1 MDEDGD
7 GLIND
12 DEEFEEEEEYEENDD
27 EDEQEEDEKESIALL
42 RPGLGE
48 AGYEEWL
55 LNNSWG
61 IEEEANMTVRE
72 IQLRQSLSGANKRH
86 VGTTTTRRYNNNNSL
101 AHVGTHRRGCAGR
114 CLECSRGPLH

>member
-1 MDEDGD
+1 MVAKLGSLMHASRGLHDTPPRSESVPSTDDANDHEEDEEDGD

-27 EDEQEEDEKESIALL
+27 EDEQEEDEKESSALL
-42 RPGLGE
+42 RPVLGE

-61 IEEEANMTVRE
+61 IEEEAN
-72 IQLRQSLSGANKRH
+72 ID
-86 VGTTTTRRYNNNNSL
+86 
-101 AHVGTHRRGCAGR
+101 CA
-114 CLECSRGPLH
+114 